1 VVFLGALLLI
11 VSADWL
17 FWGYAAGISLVVFGV
32 LLAAAFVAA
41 SLATLNRRQVAQAFG
56 VLAFAVLPVIELMQT
71 LSVIFLV
78 AGLIALALIATG
90 RLGLEILGNLRS
102 ILTFPFKG
110 MGRFVEDIEATVARF
125 VPMLRSRNGVLSA
138 WGMPIVLGAVF
149 LVLFAVANPVIEGW
163 ADMLLEVDLRID
175 EPWRVL
181 FWIAVMVGVWPFLRI
196 AVRTWPTRRR
206 SEVKF
211 DVPRDRTNSIVSHAS
226 VTNALVLF
234 NVMFAVQTLLDGAYL
249 WGGADLPDGMTYA
262 TYAHRGAYPLVVTA
276 IMAGAFVIVATS
288 MLRPTPLMHRLI
300 FLFVGQNILL
310 LVSSVLRLNLYV
322 SVYALTHLR
331 VAAFIWMGLLTVD
344 FALIIAGLVF
354 RKSNRWLFTW
364 NAATA
369 TVVLYLCCFV
379 NFADVIARYN
389 IGHTW
394 PMIWDGRLLDDDY
407 VCGLGPHALP
417 AIHKYE
423 AVNGAFPCLNSGWYT
438 TALVY
443 RAPKTWRGWGV
454 RDWRLEQYL
463 DARKDVQRLGPT
475 DGG

>member
-1 VVFLGALLLI
+1 MTSDFAPSNFAPSPAAATTRERAAPPKAMVFLGALLLM
-11 VSADWL
+11 VSADWQ
-17 FWGYAAGISLVVFGV
+17 FWRYAAGISLVVFGV

-41 SLATLNRRQVAQAFG
+41 SLATLNRRHVAQAFG

-102 ILTFPFKG
+102 LLTFPFTG
-110 MGRFVEDIEATVARF
+110 MGWFVEDIEATVTRF

-149 LVLFAVANPVIEGW
+149 LVLSAVANPVIEGW

-206 SEVKF
+206 GEVKS

-276 IMAGAFVIVATS
+276 IMAGAFVIVAT
-288 MLRPTPLMHRLI
+288 P
-300 FLFVGQNILL
+300 
-310 LVSSVLRLNLYV
+310 
-322 SVYALTHLR
+322 
-331 VAAFIWMGLLTVD
+331 
-344 FALIIAGLVF
+344 
-354 RKSNRWLFTW
+354 
-364 NAATA
+364 
-369 TVVLYLCCFV
+369 CC
-379 NFADVIARYN
+379 
-389 IGHTW
+389 
-394 PMIWDGRLLDDDY
+394 
-407 VCGLGPHALP
+407 GPP
-417 AIHKYE
+417 
-423 AVNGAFPCLNSGWYT
+423 
-438 TALVY
+438 
-443 RAPKTWRGWGV
+443 R
-454 RDWRLEQYL
+454 
-463 DARKDVQRLGPT
+463 
-475 DGG
+475 